1 MDFDGKLAVY
11 LLTAPIAEM
20 DGADGQRR
28 FAPRVPELMP
38 GGSMLACVDRVA
50 DHSHRRVKPLRLA
63 ADFRDSRV
71 RLKLPVLPDQNLLVV
86 PAETDADIGE
96 RCESVRRLRQQILT
110 DRLCSVHDLGESV
123 IVVRR
128 LDEGGL
134 KIARSRRRP
143 GNRGIV
149 VQHRKLDRREK
160 LTLGARF
167 QRWNTRGVSLQK
179 IENGASLCRVIAV
192 LCKLAIAE
200 AAFAGQLCR
209 QFERARAY
217 QAQLAR
223 ELLMA
228 QAVGIDL
235 SPANGIGGFA
245 EFRVWRLGR
254 SDRAMIGITR
264 DRIPGT
270 RAGKQKRLAIA
281 FRQVLLDE
289 DVRVGWLGQAR
300 IRSGKL
306 ETAGLVG
313 DQLGEQG
320 PRVRHGPA
328 GPG

>member
-1 MDFDGKLAVY
+1 MKERGRILIGKHQGLAVPLREIGRQPELRGRLVAVELHRMDFDGKLAVE
-11 LLTAPIAEM
+11 LLIAALAEI
-20 DGADGQRR
+20 DGAERQRR
-28 FAPRVPELMP
+28 LAPHVRERMP
-38 GGSMLACVDRVA
+38 GGSMLARVDPVA
-50 DHSHRRVKPLRLA
+50 EHAYRRVKPLRLA

-96 RCESVRRLRQQILT
+96 RCESVRQLRQQILT
-110 DRLCSVHDLGESV
+110 DRLRSVHDLGESV
-123 IVVRR
+123 IVIRR

-179 IENGASLCRVIAV
+179 IEIGASLCRVIAL
-192 LCKLAIAE
+192 LCKPDIEE
-200 AAFAGQLCR
+200 AAFVEQLCR

-235 SPANGIGGFA
+235 APANGIGGFA

-254 SDRAMIGITR
+254 SDRAIIGLTLNP
-264 DRIPGT
+264 IP
-270 RAGKQKRLAIA
+270 APPPVNQK
-281 FRQVLLDE
+281 
-289 DVRVGWLGQAR
+289 
-300 IRSGKL
+300 KL
-306 ETAGLVG
+306 PL
-313 DQLGEQG
+313 
-320 PRVRHGPA
+320 P
-328 GPG
+328 